1 MKIDGKEIAKSILL
15 DLKKRVEDL
24 KKKEITPHML
34 VILVG
39 KNPASIA
46 YIKQK
51 RLKAEEI
58 GAKFTLIELEK
69 NVSNKELIELVKK
82 LDCSKDISGIIVQRP
97 LPEHINKDE
106 LAKAVCP
113 EKDIDSFHPNPK
125 FPMPLAAAILRILE
139 EVYKKET
146 KVAPFIDWLKSKTIV
161 VIGKGE
167 SGGGPTIDMLRKMG
181 IEPLIVDS
189 KTQNRDE
196 VIKKGDIVISAV
208 GKSKIVHSNNIK
220 KGVIL
225 IGVGMFKDKDDKLKT
240 DYEEVEIEKKASF
253 YTPVPGGVGP
263 VNVAMLLENL
273 ITGASKYFSD

>member
-1 MKIDGKEIAKSILL
+1 MKIDGRKIASEILL
-15 DLKKRVEDL
+15 NLKKRVEDL
-24 KKKEITPHML
+24 KKKGITPHML

-51 RLKAEEI
+51 RLKTEEI
-58 GAKFTLIELEK
+58 GAKFTLIELEES
-69 NVSNKELIELVKK
+69 VSNLKLIELVKK
-82 LDCSKDISGIIVQRP
+82 LDCSNDISGIIVQRP
-97 LPEHINKDE
+97 LPEHINKEE

-113 EKDIDSFHPNPK
+113 EKDVDSFHPNPK
-125 FPMPLAAAILRILE
+125 FPMPLAAAVIKILQ
-139 EVYKKET
+139 EVHKLVSSE
-146 KVAPFIDWLKSKTIV
+146 PFNNWLKSKTIV

-189 KTQNRDE
+189 KTKNRDD
-196 VIKKGDIVISAV
+196 VIKKGDIVVSAV
-208 GKSKIVHSNNIK
+208 GKSGIVNSNNIK
-220 KGVIL
+220 KGATL
-225 IGVGMFKDKDDKLKT
+225 IGVGMFKSEDGKLKT

-273 ITGASKYFSD
+273 VTSASKYFSD